1 MDTAAF
7 SRELLEF
14 IDKSPVS
21 FFAVRNMAE
30 ELERGGAVRLFEGDR
45 WDLQPGMT
53 YYTTR
58 NDSALIAF
66 RIPEGWSSGFQII
79 ASHSDS
85 PAFRIK
91 SNAEITVENRLIKLN
106 VEKYGGMIC
115 ESWFDRPLS
124 AAGRIVVRTPDGVET
139 RLLCIDRDLLI
150 IPHLAIHMNRNV
162 NDGYKINPQKDML
175 PLFAEKLPAGLFD
188 RGASDSGSGTAETE
202 RESGA
207 EARVRYDSFLGLIAA
222 EAGVLPEDILDTEL
236 NLFNRTKGTLFGLNN
251 EFIAAGRLDDLACDF
266 ASLKAFLS
274 AKAGRSAAVH
284 CVYDNEEVGSG
295 SRQGAASTFLSDVLH
310 RINAACGGTE
320 EDYHCRLMKSF
331 LLSADNAH
339 GVHPNHTDKSDP
351 TNRPALNGG
360 IVIKYSAN
368 QKYTT
373 DAVSGAL
380 FREICTAAKVPVQ
393 AFYNRSD
400 QIGGSTLGNISTI
413 QVPLLSADVG
423 LAQLAM
429 HSAYETAGARDLSY
443 LVRAFNVFFA
453 SSVESR
459 GDGRYSL
466 LLPESAA

>member
-1 MDTAAF
+1 MDTAAIN
-7 SRELLEF
+7 RELL
-14 IDKSPVS
+14 DYVDRSPVS
-21 FFAVRNMAE
+21 FFAIRNMAD
-30 ELERGGAVRLFEGDR
+30 ELDRSGAVRLYEGER
-45 WDLQPGMT
+45 WELTPGTT

-58 NDSALIAF
+58 NDSSLISF
-66 RIPEGWSSGFQII
+66 RIPAVWSSGFQII
-79 ASHSDS
+79 ASHCDS

-91 SNAEITVENRLIKLN
+91 TNAEITVENRLVKLN

-124 AAGRIVVRTPDGVET
+124 VAGRVVVQTPEGVET
-139 RLLCIDRDLLI
+139 RLICIDRDLLI

-162 NDGYKINPQKDML
+162 NDGYKINLQKDML
-175 PLFAEKLPAGLFD
+175 PLFAEKTAGPEE
-188 RGASDSGSGTAETE
+188 SGT
-202 RESGA
+202 GGG
-207 EARVRYDSFLGLIAA
+207 FIGLIAA
-222 EAGVLPEDILDTEL
+222 EAGVAPEDILDTEL
-236 NLFNRTKGTLFGLNN
+236 NLYNRTKGTLFGLNN
-251 EFIAAGRLDDLACDF
+251 EFIAAGRLDDLTCAF

-274 AKAGRSAAVH
+274 AGPGRSIAVH

-310 RINAACGGTE
+310 RINAACGGSE
-320 EDYHCRLMKSF
+320 EDYHCRLLKSF
-331 LLSADNAH
+331 MLSADNAH

-380 FREICTAAKVPVQ
+380 FRKICTAANVPVQ
-393 AFYNRSD
+393 TFQNRSD

-413 QVPLLSADVG
+413 QVPLLTADIG
-423 LAQLAM
+423 LAQLSM
-429 HSAYETAGARDLSY
+429 HSAYETAGARDMEY
-443 LVRAFNVFFA
+443 LVRASGWFYA

-459 GDGRYSL
+459 GDGCYSL
-466 LLPESAA
+466 LLPDSIKE